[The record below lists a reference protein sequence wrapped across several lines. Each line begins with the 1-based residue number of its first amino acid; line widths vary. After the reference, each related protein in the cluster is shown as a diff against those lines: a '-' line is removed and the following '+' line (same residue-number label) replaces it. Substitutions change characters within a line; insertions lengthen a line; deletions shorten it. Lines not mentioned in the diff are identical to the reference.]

1 MKRKAWDRDER
12 LGVATLVIVLLMVLT
27 ALYAPQIRSNLA
39 QMQSAAAKEAAVD
52 RSIREGGAWLPVEL
66 GSTRREPVASRP
78 ESLSG
83 IAEAATSPTVVVPR
97 NPVAVVPARRA
108 SGAPT
113 PRGGMGAS
121 RVLAGGSGE
130 RIAGASEDERSPR
143 ENEEPWPLRGLW
155 RSDEE
160 SEFGQTL
167 FVEFLRDGRIRTFVG
182 RGGEGTID
190 PYATFTLE
198 GDTITITQTGP
209 DGEILQEFRG
219 TVSGSLIQGMEGP
232 VGQMTRSAV
241 FERVE

>member
-1 MKRKAWDRDER
+1 
-12 LGVATLVIVLLMVLT
+12 MVLT

-39 QMQSAAAKEAAVD
+39 QMQADVAEEAAVD
-52 RSIREGGAWLPVEL
+52 RSIREGDALLPVEL
-66 GSTRREPVASRP
+66 ASMRRKPVAGRS
-78 ESLSG
+78 ESLS
-83 IAEAATSPTVVVPR
+83 AVADAATSPAAAVPR
-97 NPVAVVPARRA
+97 NPVAVMPARRA
-108 SGAPT
+108 SAASTSG
-113 PRGGMGAS
+113 GGMGGS
-121 RVLAGGSGE
+121 RVVAGGSGE

-198 GDTITITQTGP
+198 GNTVTITQTGP